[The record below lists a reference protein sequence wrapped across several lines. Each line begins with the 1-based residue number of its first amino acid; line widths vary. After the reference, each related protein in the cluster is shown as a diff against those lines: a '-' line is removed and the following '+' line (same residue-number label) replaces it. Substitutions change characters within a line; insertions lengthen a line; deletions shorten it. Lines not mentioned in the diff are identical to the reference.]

1 MPSAPTFA
9 CVPALSVTEHRRGF
23 PGRRLVVNALRVVHV
38 VGLALLAA
46 SILGTAGSVKT
57 AAMVMLVSGL
67 GIIALDLWANPA
79 WLRQVAGIAT
89 LFKLV
94 LVAWLFSG
102 DAVHA
107 PLFWIVLV
115 FSVAL
120 SHAPGSVRHRRL
132 F

>member
-1 MPSAPTFA
+1 MPSAPIFG
-9 CVPALSVTEHRRGF
+9 CVPALSATEQRCGF
-23 PGRRLVVNALRVVHV
+23 PGRRLAVNALRVAHV
-38 VGLALLAA
+38 AGLALLAA
-46 SILGTAGSVKT
+46 SLLGAAGGMRF
-57 AAMVMLVSGL
+57 AAGTLLISGL
-67 GIIALDLWANPA
+67 GIIALDVWANPA

-89 LFKLV
+89 LFKLG
-94 LVAWLFSG
+94 LVALLFSG
-102 DAVHA
+102 DVARV

>member
-1 MPSAPTFA
+1 M
-9 CVPALSVTEHRRGF
+9 PALSATEYRRSF
-23 PGRRLVVNALRVVHV
+23 PGRRLAVNALRIVHV

-46 SILGTAGSVKT
+46 SLLGAADDMQLAAGT
-57 AAMVMLVSGL
+57 LLISGL
-67 GIIALDLWANPA
+67 GIVVLDAWANPV
-79 WLRQVAGIAT
+79 WFRQLAGIAT
-89 LFKLV
+89 LFKLG
-94 LVAWLFSG
+94 LVALLFSG
-102 DAVHA
+102 DVARV

>member
-9 CVPALSVTEHRRGF
+9 YGLALSTPERPRSL
-23 PGRRLVVNALRVVHV
+23 PGRRLAVNALRVVHV

-46 SILGTAGSVKT
+46 SLLGDAIDMRLAAKT
-57 AAMVMLVSGL
+57 LLISGL
-67 GIIALDLWANPA
+67 GMIALDVWANPA
-79 WLRQVAGIAT
+79 WLRQVTGVAM
-89 LFKLV
+89 LLKLV
-94 LVAWLFSG
+94 LVALLFSG
-102 DAVHA
+102 DAFRV

-115 FSVAL
+115 FSVVL

>member
-1 MPSAPTFA
+1 VPSAPTFG
-9 CVPALSVTEHRRGF
+9 CVPALSATEQHHSF
-23 PGRRLVVNALRVVHV
+23 PGRRLAVNALRIVHV
-38 VGLALLAA
+38 AGLALLAA
-46 SILGTAGSVKT
+46 SLLGGASDLPLAAGT
-57 AAMVMLVSGL
+57 MLISGL
-67 GIIALDLWANPA
+67 GIIALDVWANPA

-89 LFKLV
+89 LFKLG
-94 LVAWLFSG
+94 LVALLFSG
-102 DAVHA
+102 DAVRV